1 MSVQRVA
8 SRYARSVIELA
19 EEQQKLEKVH
29 EDMQGFVR
37 MLEVS
42 HDFELLVKSPVVNTS
57 IKGKIFSAL
66 LEGKI
71 DELSMQFFKVVLRKG
86 RESYLPEIA
95 REFLEQYKAL
105 KGISTVRLR
114 SAISLDEGT
123 LATIRKKLSDSDVA
137 RQQIELITETDESLI
152 GGFVLEYGDKLYDAS
167 VAYQLKQLA
176 EEIGGK

>member
-8 SRYARSVIELA
+8 ARYARSVIELA
-19 EEQQKLEKVH
+19 QEQQKLEKVH
-29 EDMQGFVR
+29 EDMQGFVQ

-42 HDFELLVKSPVVNTS
+42 RDFELLVKSPVVNADT
-57 IKGKIFSAL
+57 KGKVFSAL

-71 DELSMQFFKVVLRKG
+71 DELSMLFFKVVLRKG

-95 REFLEQYKAL
+95 REFIEQYKAI

-114 SAISLDEGT
+114 SAIPLSEDT
-123 LATIRKKLSDSDVA
+123 LATIRQKLSDSEVA
-137 RQQIELITETDESLI
+137 REQIELVTETDESLI

-167 VAYQLKQLA
+167 VVYQLKQLA